1 MTRYVPES
9 FSLLSSFVLQ
19 VGVDLME
26 KCMQMIGGL
35 QLVARTQSSQ
45 YVLNKMNWVKDNAS
59 LMLLLELYGNGLT
72 LVSVDFPEQPNS
84 NG

>member
-1 MTRYVPES
+1 M
-9 FSLLSSFVLQ
+9 LQ

-45 YVLNKMNWVKDNAS
+45 YVLNEMNWVKDNAS

>member
-1 MTRYVPES
+1 MSHRMTRYVPES

-72 LVSVDFPEQPNS
+72 LVSVDFPK
-84 NG
+84 

>member
-1 MTRYVPES
+1 M
-9 FSLLSSFVLQ
+9 LQ

-26 KCMQMIGGL
+26 KCMQMIRGL

-45 YVLNKMNWVKDNAS
+45 SSQYVLNEMNWVKDNAS

-72 LVSVDFPEQPNS
+72 LVSVDFPK
-84 NG
+84 